1 MLEVFE
7 VITFSRIMTITYFLN
22 FIISMAIIFLERKN
36 PSATLAWILVLFAV
50 PIVGI
55 FLYVVFSQNI
65 NRYHIFKLSP
75 IEEDAVDRILA
86 SQISYMESGE
96 YQFPNEV
103 TKTWEHMIK
112 LNQTY
117 GQAYLTENNEI
128 GLLTD
133 GKRMY
138 HSLMQDIRNAKK
150 SINIECFI
158 VKNDLVGK
166 KLIELLTKKAE
177 EGVEVRFLMDAM
189 GSRMINDYML
199 RDFVKAGGKYAFFF
213 KPLVKYMFVKF
224 NYRNHRKIAIIDDD
238 IGYIGGFNIGKE
250 YLGYKDKFGY
260 WRDTHIRIRGD
271 SIVALNQRFYL
282 DWRYASKEKI
292 ELLEKCIP
300 NDYTV
305 GRAMGDNPVQ
315 IVSCGPESRKQEIKQ
330 SLLRMVTYAKKNIYI
345 QTPYFVPDNTLF
357 DSLYMAANS
366 GVEVSIMI
374 PCKPDHPFVYATTLS
389 FVGELLEAGVRVYI
403 YENGFLHAKT
413 MVVDGEVASVGS
425 ANFDRRSFIL
435 NFEANAFIYKK
446 EFAEMMEARY
456 EDDIKHSRELTLE
469 DYRNRGLW
477 QSTKE
482 SLSRLLSDVL

>member
-1 MLEVFE
+1 LTEIFE
-7 VITFSRIMTITYFLN
+7 VITFSRIMAITYFLN

-50 PIVGI
+50 PIAGI
-55 FLYVVFSQNI
+55 FLYIVFSQNI

-96 YQFPNEV
+96 YQFPNDV

-128 GLLTD
+128 ELITD
-133 GKRMY
+133 GKQMY
-138 HSLMQDIRNAKK
+138 HNLMNDIRHAKK
-150 SINIECFI
+150 SINVEFFI
-158 VKNDLVGK
+158 VRNDIVGK
-166 KLIELLTKKAE
+166 KFIELLTRKAQ

-189 GSRMINDYML
+189 GSRMINDYIL
-199 RDFVKAGGKYAFFF
+199 RDFAKAGGKYSFFF

-224 NYRNHRKIAIIDDD
+224 NYRNHRKITIIDDE
-238 IGYIGGFNIGKE
+238 IGYIGGFNIGRE
-250 YLGYKDKFGY
+250 YLGYKERFGY
-260 WRDTHIRIRGD
+260 WRDTHVRLRGD

-292 ELLEKCIP
+292 NLLERCIP

-305 GRAMGDNPVQ
+305 GRAMGNNPIQ

-357 DSLYMAANS
+357 DTLYMAANS
-366 GVEVSIMI
+366 GVDVRIMI
-374 PCKPDHPFVYATTLS
+374 PCMPDHPFVYATTLS
-389 FVGELLEAGVRVYI
+389 YVGELLEAGVKVYI
-403 YENGFLHAKT
+403 YENGFLHVKT
-413 MVVDGEVASVGS
+413 MVVDGEVATVGS

-435 NFEANAFIYKK
+435 NFEANAFVYKK
-446 EFAEMMEARY
+446 EFAEEMKKTF
-456 EDDIKHSRELTLE
+456 EDDIKLSKELTLE
-469 DYRNRGLW
+469 DYKNRGVW

-482 SLSRLLSDVL
+482 SISRLLSDVL